1 MNTENRSGLIAAT
14 FTPMKDNGELNI
26 SAIPSIVNQLV
37 AEGVAGLYV
46 CGGTGEGISLT
57 NNERMIVAEAY
68 IKAANGKVPV
78 FIHVG
83 QDSVFAAREL
93 AKHALANG
101 ADGISAMTPTY
112 FKPNSTRAL
121 IDSLKVI
128 TEAAPDLPFI
138 YYHFPAKS
146 MLQLNLDEF
155 VEMAGDQLPSM
166 YAIKF
171 TDSKVYDLQSILHV
185 SNGKLKVFFGTD
197 EMLLTGLLAGASGAI
212 GSTYNFALPLYLKL
226 IEAWKDNDLVKA
238 QYLQNLSVTMV
249 KTFAPFGGIEG
260 QKAIMSMVGMEC
272 GPTRLPLNILSISE
286 IEQLRQQLEEIGFF
300 RWARS

>member
-1 MNTENRSGLIAAT
+1 MITANWSGLIAAT
-14 FTPMKDNGELNI
+14 FTPMKDSGELNI
-26 SAIPSIVNQLV
+26 PAISPIVNRLV
-37 AEGVAGLYV
+37 QEGVSGLYV
-46 CGGTGEGISLT
+46 CGGTGEGTSLT

-83 QDSVFAAREL
+83 QDSLFAAREL
-93 AKHALANG
+93 AKHALAIG
-101 ADGISAMTPTY
+101 ADGISAMTPNY

-121 IDSLKVI
+121 VDSLKVI
-128 TEAAPDLPFI
+128 IEGAPDLPFI

-146 MLQLNLDEF
+146 MLQLNLEEF
-155 VEMAGDQLPSM
+155 VEMASIQLPSM

-171 TDSKVYDLQSILHV
+171 TDPRLHDLQSILHV
-185 SNGKLKVFFGTD
+185 SSDKIKIFFGTD
-197 EMLLTGLLAGASGAI
+197 EMLLAGLSSGASGAI

-226 IEAWKDNDLVKA
+226 IEAWKGNDLLKA
-238 QYLQNLSVTMV
+238 RYLQILSVTMV

-260 QKAIMSMVGMEC
+260 QKAIMGLVGMEC

-286 IEQLRQQLEEIGFF
+286 VDRLKQQLEDIGFF